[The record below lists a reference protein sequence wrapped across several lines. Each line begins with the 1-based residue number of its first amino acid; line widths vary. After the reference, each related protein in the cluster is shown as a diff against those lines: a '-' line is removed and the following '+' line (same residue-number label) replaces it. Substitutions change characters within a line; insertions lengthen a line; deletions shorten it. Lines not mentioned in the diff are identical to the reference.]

1 MLVSRA
7 GRLPEG
13 LRWRTIARPAA
24 LLAGC
29 LLAFVVMPSPADEI
43 TLADFARH
51 AQYEDVKISPD
62 GEHLAATALVNGKRV
77 LALIRVADMKRID
90 LDPRDFD
97 EIADF
102 WWIGPRR
109 VVYSVGK
116 KFADLETPL
125 LTGELYAADADSS
138 GRSII
143 AGVRNYGGF
152 RGVAQVMGRVPGDS
166 KRLLVAT
173 TPWGRESENLFTS
186 AQLIDGSGSLQ
197 RLATAPMHHA
207 RFVADNSGEIRFAYA
222 ENGDLALKVY
232 YRTPQSPQW
241 ELLFDAARGDPRLRP
256 VRFSRDDGSVYFVCP
271 GDGGVGGVCRWD
283 VATRKMQTLWSG
295 TDSEP
300 IELLDTLDGR
310 DAFAIRSMPGRPEL
324 TLIDP
329 QAREAAL
336 MHVLMQQFPG
346 QDVRM
351 DSSTADGAKIIVHV
365 SSDRN
370 PGEFHLYDAVANT
383 TTFLL
388 ASQPWISAERMAEV
402 APIKLEARDGMPL
415 HGYLTRPRGSE
426 NGSNLPLVVLVH
438 GGPYGEHDSWEYDAT
453 VQTLASRG
461 YAVLQ
466 INYRGS
472 GGYGAAFVEAGL
484 RQWGGAMQD
493 DVTDATRW
501 TIAQGIADPQRIC
514 IFGNSYG
521 GYAALMGAEKEPD
534 LYKCAIGYVGVY
546 DLRMMYKRGDIPQTV
561 FGKNYL
567 KRTLGE
573 NQEELYDRS
582 PIAHVDRLKA
592 SVMLIVGGSDLRVP
606 AAQGKRMHAALR
618 DRNIEHEWL
627 YRRNEAHGFYNE
639 GHVAEMYG
647 SVVAFLDRNIGRPA
661 VAAGKDR

>member
-1 MLVSRA
+1 
-7 GRLPEG
+7 
-13 LRWRTIARPAA
+13 
-24 LLAGC
+24 LLTGWLSAFPPGPC
-29 LLAFVVMPSPADEI
+29 LADEI
-43 TLADFARH
+43 PLADFARH

-62 GEHLAATALVNGKRV
+62 GSHLAATALVNGKRV
-77 LALIRVADMKRID
+77 LALIDVADTRRVD
-90 LDPRDFD
+90 LDSRDFD

-102 WWIGPRR
+102 WWISPRR

-116 KFADLETPL
+116 KFVDLETPL
-125 LTGELYAADADSS
+125 LTGELYAANADSS

-152 RGVAQVMGRVPGDS
+152 RGVAQVLGRVPGDS
-166 KRLLVAT
+166 QRLLVAT

-256 VRFSRDDGSVYFVCP
+256 VRFDRDDESVYFVCP

-283 VATRKMQTLWSG
+283 VATRTMRTLWSG

-310 DAFAIRSMPGRPEL
+310 DAFAIRSMPGRTEL

-329 QAREAAL
+329 QAREAGL
-336 MHVLMQQFPG
+336 LRNLTQQFPG

-351 DSSTADGAKIIVHV
+351 DSSTADGAKVIVRV

-370 PGEFHLYDAVANT
+370 PGEFHLYDAVANK

-388 ASQPWISAERMAEV
+388 ASQPWIRPELMAGVEPV
-402 APIKLEARDGMPL
+402 KLYARDGLPL

-426 NGSNLPLVVLVH
+426 AANNLALVVLVH

-453 VQTLASRG
+453 VQALASHG

-466 INYRGS
+466 VNYRGS

-501 TIAQGIADPQRIC
+501 AIAQGIADPQRIC

-546 DLRMMYKRGDIPQTV
+546 DLRMMHKRGDIPQTV

-567 KRTLGE
+567 KRALGDD
-573 NQEELYDRS
+573 QEELYDRS
-582 PIAHVDRLKA
+582 PIAHVGRLRA

-618 DRNIEHEWL
+618 DSNIAHEWL
-627 YRRNEAHGFYNE
+627 YQRNEAHGFYNE
-639 GHVAEMYG
+639 GHVAEMYK
-647 SVVAFLDRNIGRPA
+647 SVMAFLDRNIGRPS
-661 VAAGKDR
+661 AAIAKEP

>member
-1 MLVSRA
+1 
-7 GRLPEG
+7 
-13 LRWRTIARPAA
+13 
-24 LLAGC
+24 
-29 LLAFVVMPSPADEI
+29 
-43 TLADFARH
+43 
-51 AQYEDVKISPD
+51 
-62 GEHLAATALVNGKRV
+62 
-77 LALIRVADMKRID
+77 
-90 LDPRDFD
+90 
-97 EIADF
+97 
-102 WWIGPRR
+102 
-109 VVYSVGK
+109 
-116 KFADLETPL
+116 
-125 LTGELYAADADSS
+125 
-138 GRSII
+138 
-143 AGVRNYGGF
+143 
-152 RGVAQVMGRVPGDS
+152 
-166 KRLLVAT
+166 
-173 TPWGRESENLFTS
+173 
-186 AQLIDGSGSLQ
+186 
-197 RLATAPMHHA
+197 MHHA

-256 VRFSRDDGSVYFVCP
+256 VRFNRDDESVYFVCP
-271 GDGGVGGVCRWD
+271 GDSGVGGVCRWD

-329 QAREAAL
+329 QAREAGL
-336 MHVLMQQFPG
+336 MRILMQQFPG

-351 DSSTADGAKIIVHV
+351 DSSTADGAKIVVHV

-388 ASQPWISAERMAEV
+388 ASRPWISAGRMADV
-402 APIKLEARDGMPL
+402 APIKLDARDGMVL

-426 NGSNLPLVVLVH
+426 TANNLPLVVLVH

-453 VQTLASRG
+453 VQALASRG

-501 TIAQGIADPQRIC
+501 AIAQGIADPQRIC

-534 LYKCAIGYVGVY
+534 LYRCAIGYVGVY

-567 KRTLGE
+567 KRALGE
-573 NQEELYDRS
+573 NQDELYDRS

-618 DRNIEHEWL
+618 DSNIEHEWL

-639 GHVAEMYG
+639 SHVAEMYR

>member
-1 MLVSRA
+1 MSPGAL
-7 GRLPEG
+7 
-13 LRWRTIARPAA
+13 AA
-24 LLAGC
+24 SVLAV
-29 LLAFVVMPSPADEI
+29 AAAPSLADEVP
-43 TLADFARH
+43 LADFARH

-77 LALIRVADMKRID
+77 LALIRIADMKRVD

-102 WWIGPRR
+102 WWIGPHR

-116 KFADLETPL
+116 KFADLEMPL
-125 LTGELYAADADSS
+125 LTGELYAANADSS
-138 GRSII
+138 SRSII

-152 RGVAQVMGRVPGDS
+152 RGIAQVMGSIPGDNR
-166 KRLLVAT
+166 RLLVAT

-232 YRTPQSPQW
+232 YRTAQNPQW

-256 VRFSRDDGSVYFVCP
+256 VRFGRDDGAVYFVCP
-271 GDGGVGGVCRWD
+271 GDTGVGGVCRWN
-283 VATRKMQTLWSG
+283 VATRAMQTLWSG

-300 IELLDTLDGR
+300 IELIDTLDGR

-336 MHVLMQQFPG
+336 MRVLTQQFPG

-351 DSSTADGAKIIVHV
+351 DSSTADGAKVVVRV

-370 PGEFHLYDAVANT
+370 PGEYHLYDTVTNK

-388 ASQPWISAERMAEV
+388 ARQPWIRPERMADV
-402 APIKLEARDGMPL
+402 VPITLDARDGLHL
-415 HGYLTRPRGSE
+415 HGYLTRPPGSE
-426 NGSNLPLVVLVH
+426 SAGDLPLVVLVH
-438 GGPYGEHDSWEYDAT
+438 GGPYGEHDSWEFDST
-453 VQTLASRG
+453 VQALASRG

-501 TIAQGIADPQRIC
+501 AIAQGIADPQRIC

-521 GYAALMGAEKEPD
+521 GYAALMGAETEPD

-546 DLRMMYKRGDIPQTV
+546 DLRMMHKRGDIPQTV

-567 KRTLGE
+567 MRALGDD
-573 NQEELYDRS
+573 QAQLYDRS

-606 AAQGKRMHAALR
+606 AAQGQRMHAALR

-627 YRRNEAHGFYNE
+627 YQRNEAHGFYNE
-639 GHVAEMYG
+639 SHVAEMYK
-647 SVVAFLDRNIGRPA
+647 SVVAFLDRNIGTS
-661 VAAGKDR
+661 VASNGKDR